1 MTIAIPRF
9 PATNNEYDALSVLK
23 NVFKRET
30 EIIPHFEAEKIFDR
44 KITGIFIPGGFSYG
58 DYLRAGAIAANSN
71 LVENIKSRYKEEK
84 IPILGICN
92 GFQILTETK
101 LLSGVLLKNKTA
113 RFICNW
119 THLKYNKKNPL
130 AKNFPNR
137 TLKMPIA
144 HYEGRYYT
152 DDESL
157 ELFKE
162 NNQILLQYAN
172 INGKKSED
180 SNPNGSIENI
190 AAITD
195 VNHRIIGSMP
205 HPERASRKEL
215 ASEDGLFLLQSFL
228 DLVDGTNGGI

>member
-9 PATNNEYDALSVLK
+9 PATNNEHDAFKVLK
-23 NVFKRET
+23 NIFKRET
-30 EIIPHFEAEKIFDR
+30 EIIPDFEAEKIFDR

-58 DYLRAGAIAANSN
+58 DYLRAGAIAANSD
-71 LVENIKSRYKEEK
+71 LIENIKSRYKEDE
-84 IPILGICN
+84 IPILGVCN
-92 GFQILTETK
+92 GFQILTEAK
-101 LLSGVLLKNKTA
+101 LLTGVLLKNKTA

-119 THLKYNKKNPL
+119 TYLKSNEKNPL
-130 AKNFPNR
+130 TENYPNR

-157 ELFKE
+157 ELFKK

-172 INGKKSED
+172 IDGKKSEK
-180 SNPNGSIENI
+180 SNLNGSLENI

-195 VNHRIIGSMP
+195 INHRIIGSMP

-215 ASEDGLFLLQSFL
+215 TSEDGLYLLQSFL
-228 DLVDGTNGGI
+228 DLVDGINGGI